1 MLPSPDTLKIMN
13 KSLIC
18 CVSILVKKLHM
29 YTEVWHFLLVWLPLV
44 ISEECL
50 ADCSELVDVYR
61 IIPERKPFKNALSIV
76 KTIGYS
82 NAF

>member
-1 MLPSPDTLKIMN
+1 
-13 KSLIC
+13 
-18 CVSILVKKLHM
+18 M

-82 NAF
+82 NAFLNLLIFVECCKTSLHVPCV